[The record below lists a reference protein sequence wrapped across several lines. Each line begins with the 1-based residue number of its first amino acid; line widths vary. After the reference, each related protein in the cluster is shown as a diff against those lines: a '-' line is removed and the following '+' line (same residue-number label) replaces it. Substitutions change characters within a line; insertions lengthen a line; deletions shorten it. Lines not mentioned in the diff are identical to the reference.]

1 MGLLGLSAALL
12 QAEKSL
18 PLSMCKT
25 LTYLLEIYKNVPRKR
40 FKLPFPVPR
49 SRNTAAPTSGM
60 ESWLFFVGFYVIYF
74 IDFFFFSFYLKGNS
88 FFGIENSSH
97 SVNYNPWQGEAAS
110 YFSRL
115 EPEQRGVCVV
125 RDPEE
130 GCVTRERLGASL
142 LCNKQEHTESQAA
155 ARERPTLAVRT
166 LCSWEV

>member
-74 IDFFFFSFYLKGNS
+74 IDFFFFHF
-88 FFGIENSSH
+88 I
-97 SVNYNPWQGEAAS
+97 
-110 YFSRL
+110 
-115 EPEQRGVCVV
+115 
-125 RDPEE
+125 
-130 GCVTRERLGASL
+130 
-142 LCNKQEHTESQAA
+142 
-155 ARERPTLAVRT
+155 
-166 LCSWEV
+166 